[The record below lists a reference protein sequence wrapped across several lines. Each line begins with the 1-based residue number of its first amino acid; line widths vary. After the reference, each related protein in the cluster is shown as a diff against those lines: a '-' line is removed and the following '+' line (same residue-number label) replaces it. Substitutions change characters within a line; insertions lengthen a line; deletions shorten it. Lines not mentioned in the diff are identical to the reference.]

1 MYRPV
6 GHKRFAP
13 RTVAALAASVLAL
26 SVVPGVA
33 DADDSDDA
41 KNLISAISTRL
52 GSELDDNA
60 DDVNEGEGDDI
71 DDDKNDVAQD
81 QGKQEEGSSQ
91 GAKIAAG
98 VAGGL
103 ALVLALIA
111 GAYQAGLLPN
121 IPGLPKFF

>member
-6 GHKRFAP
+6 GHTRFAP
-13 RTVAALAASVLAL
+13 PTVAALAASALAL

-41 KNLISAISTRL
+41 
-52 GSELDDNA
+52 
-60 DDVNEGEGDDI
+60 
-71 DDDKNDVAQD
+71 KNDVAQD

-98 VAGGL
+98 VAGSLGVIL
-103 ALVLALIA
+103 AIA
-111 GAYQAGLLPN
+111 AAAYQAGLLPN